1 MEQETLLSPL
11 SPFHMSPVHSS
22 LVYFQPRAQTSFQ
35 VVEYCSYVVLH
46 VIFDSLPP
54 STSPT
59 FPTRI
64 DVLCRQKEQQID
76 ELVRLGDERE
86 AAEQHTEILREKVE
100 QINTRTCQLVHR

>member
-59 FPTRI
+59 RI
-64 DVLCRQKEQQID
+64 DVLCHQKEQQID
-76 ELVRLGDERE
+76 KLVRLGAERK
-86 AAEQHTEILREKVE
+86 AAEQHMEILRDKVE